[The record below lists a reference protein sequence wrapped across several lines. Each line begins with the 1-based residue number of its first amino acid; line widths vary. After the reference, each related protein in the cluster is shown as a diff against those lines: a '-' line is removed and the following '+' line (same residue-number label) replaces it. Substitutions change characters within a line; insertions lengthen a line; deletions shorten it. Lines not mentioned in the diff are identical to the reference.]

1 MRHET
6 NIFNR
11 ERTGVSEA
19 AAAREGSGRAPA
31 HYVLIGGM
39 ALAAIAL
46 LAMFLVH

>member
-11 ERTGVSEA
+11 ERTSVGEA
-19 AAAREGSGRAPA
+19 GTREGPDRAPA
-31 HYVLIGGM
+31 HYVLMGGM
-39 ALAAIAL
+39 ALAVIAL

>member
-11 ERTGVSEA
+11 ERTSLGEA
-19 AAAREGSGRAPA
+19 GAREGSGRAPA

-39 ALAAIAL
+39 MLAVIAL